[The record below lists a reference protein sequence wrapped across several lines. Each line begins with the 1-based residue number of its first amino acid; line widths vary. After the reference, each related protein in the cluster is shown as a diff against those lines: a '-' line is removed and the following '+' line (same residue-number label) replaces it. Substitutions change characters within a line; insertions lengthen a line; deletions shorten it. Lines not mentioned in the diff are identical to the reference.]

1 MCPVSNV
8 LQLGRED
15 VKVEVWG
22 VKSAILFWFL
32 KSSEFNS
39 LFCFFFSSRKR
50 LWLSSEM
57 RTSCEGCDGG
67 HNEEVDQFW

>member
-39 LFCFFFSSRKR
+39 LFCFFFPVER
-50 LWLSSEM
+50 
-57 RTSCEGCDGG
+57 GYG
-67 HNEEVDQFW
+67 